1 MPAIADDD
9 DDGDEGRGGAK
20 KALRADCEHQANRQ
34 DLIGKER
41 KKFVQACY
49 KDGKH
54 AKRRGEN
61 ARPAATQPAQPAAQP
76 ATTAAPPPTST
87 APAQPTATPTSP
99 PPATTPAAT
108 PQPPKP
114 VLTTEQKLQ
123 KCTEEAQRA
132 NTLGRARTQYIEKC
146 MAR

>member
-1 MPAIADDD
+1 MTTMTMRAAARQ
-9 DDGDEGRGGAK
+9 EGAAGR
-20 KALRADCEHQANRQ
+20 LRAQANKQ

-41 KKFVQACY
+41 KKFVKECS
-49 KDGKH
+49 KDGKR
-54 AKRRGEN
+54 AKRRGET
-61 ARPAATQPAQPAAQP
+61 ARPAATQPAQPAAK
-76 ATTAAPPPTST
+76 ATTPAAPPPST
-87 APAQPTATPTSP
+87 APAQPAASSTSP